1 MSRRAWLCLGIGT
14 EVFHVLFIVGILILG
29 KMWLPANLVN
39 LTITITV
46 MGQIIFLWC
55 PLSVFSNYCYRKHSP
70 EMKFKPSLTLYLYGK
85 FGRKVG
91 IPIFVVLIIV
101 STLVGMARF
110 YQS

>member
-14 EVFHVLFIVGILILG
+14 EAFHVLFIVGILVLG

-39 LTITITV
+39 LAIPITV
-46 MGQIIFLWC
+46 MGQIILLWC
-55 PLSVFSNYCYRKHSP
+55 PLSVFSSYCYRKHNP
-70 EMKFKPSLTLYLYGK
+70 KMKLKASLTLYLYGM

-91 IPIFVVLIIV
+91 IPIFVVLIVV

-110 YQS
+110 